1 MVSAEQQ
8 LQDLIKRR
16 DAIQMEQQR
25 LQAQLEVAAKNIE
38 ALEQEFMAKG
48 INPDQ
53 IDDFLSRLQ
62 ERHDTLL
69 ADFSSQVLEAE
80 KKLRS
85 YGGSHGF

>member
-25 LQAQLEVAAKNIE
+25 LQAQLEVAVKSLE
-38 ALEQEFMAKG
+38 TLEQEFMAKG
-48 INPDQ
+48 INPSQ
-53 IDDFLSRLQ
+53 IDEFLAKLQ

-69 ADFSSQVLEAE
+69 TQFASQVSDAE
-80 KKLRS
+80 KQLRS
-85 YGGSHGF
+85 FGGAHAF